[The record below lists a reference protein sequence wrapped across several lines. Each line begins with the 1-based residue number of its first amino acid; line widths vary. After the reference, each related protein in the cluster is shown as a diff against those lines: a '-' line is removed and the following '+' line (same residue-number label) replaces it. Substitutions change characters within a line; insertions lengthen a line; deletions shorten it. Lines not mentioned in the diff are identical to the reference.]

1 MDFVDYLNTAIHAI
15 LSNKKRAMLTSL
27 GVIVGMGSII
37 LLNTVGSYIN
47 NTLDDLV
54 KVIAGNKMTLTVE
67 PMNEKALKYDEYGE
81 LIIPESNLIS
91 NETLNEISRQLDG
104 KVERQVEL
112 DPLVYYVCKEDGSE
126 TVVSLIGCSNPYFS
140 SVGLVNC
147 TGREINKNDCEYGSS
162 SIYIEERFARLFF
175 HGDAIGNTLQITD
188 HNGSI
193 LDFTVVGTFESD
205 NVSSQFTQAFIPY
218 TYVYDSIGVKPKPVQ
233 RAVFEIL
240 DENEERLITDIT
252 SSLVKKENDKS
263 DWKVSLS
270 FTSDETA
277 TMRIFVSLVSKIVTV
292 IAAVSLLVGGLGIM
306 NVMIVSVTE
315 RTREIGI
322 RKACGASPKEIR
334 FQFVLEAFIMT
345 FIGTIVGTGLGLYI
359 SKTLLVVLFCILK
372 NPDIDTHLHLSPVL
386 TVGAAGYSVF
396 IGILC
401 GLYPAEKAVKM
412 DLVKSLFFE

>member
-162 SIYIEERFARLFF
+162 SIYIE
-175 HGDAIGNTLQITD
+175 
-188 HNGSI
+188 S
-193 LDFTVVGTFESD
+193 
-205 NVSSQFTQAFIPY
+205 
-218 TYVYDSIGVKPKPVQ
+218 KP
-233 RAVFEIL
+233 E
-240 DENEERLITDIT
+240 
-252 SSLVKKENDKS
+252 
-263 DWKVSLS
+263 
-270 FTSDETA
+270 
-277 TMRIFVSLVSKIVTV
+277 
-292 IAAVSLLVGGLGIM
+292 
-306 NVMIVSVTE
+306 
-315 RTREIGI
+315 
-322 RKACGASPKEIR
+322 
-334 FQFVLEAFIMT
+334 
-345 FIGTIVGTGLGLYI
+345 
-359 SKTLLVVLFCILK
+359 
-372 NPDIDTHLHLSPVL
+372 
-386 TVGAAGYSVF
+386 
-396 IGILC
+396 
-401 GLYPAEKAVKM
+401 
-412 DLVKSLFFE
+412 